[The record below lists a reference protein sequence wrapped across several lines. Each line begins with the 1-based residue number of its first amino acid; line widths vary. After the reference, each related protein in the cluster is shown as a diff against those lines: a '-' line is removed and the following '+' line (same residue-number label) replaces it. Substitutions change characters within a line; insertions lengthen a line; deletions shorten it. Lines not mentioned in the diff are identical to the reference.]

1 MHHWL
6 HRLSCT
12 NTGYLVSYRNTYQ
25 VILNLFDKWIWDQEV
40 ALSSKYLLG
49 LR

>member
-1 MHHWL
+1 MHHLL

-25 VILNLFDKWIWDQEV
+25 GFIDLFNNWIGDINV
-40 ALSSKYLLG
+40 AFSAKYLLG
-49 LR
+49 L